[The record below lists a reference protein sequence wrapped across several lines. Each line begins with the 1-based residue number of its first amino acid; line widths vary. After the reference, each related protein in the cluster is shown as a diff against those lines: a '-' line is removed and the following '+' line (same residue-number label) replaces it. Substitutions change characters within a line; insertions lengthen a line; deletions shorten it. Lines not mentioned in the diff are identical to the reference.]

1 LSATNSKILYIDD
14 DLSSGSLVKRVLE
27 AEGYTVLLA
36 LNGLTGLNQAHR
48 ESPDLIL
55 LDIYI
60 YMPGLNGHEVARR
73 LRQMEYTKDTPILV
87 ISSSVHA
94 EDRSLSAEIGCNGYI
109 PKPIDVDQFSEQ
121 IAAFL

>member
-1 LSATNSKILYIDD
+1 MSRTNSKILCIDD
-14 DLSSGSLVKRVLE
+14 DLYSGRLIKRVLE

-36 LNGLTGLNQAHR
+36 PNGLTGLTQANR

-55 LDIYI
+55 LDIY
-60 YMPGLNGHEVARR
+60 MPDLNGHEVARR

-87 ISSSVHA
+87 VSSSFHA

-109 PKPIDVDQFSEQ
+109 LKPIDVDQISNQ

>member
-1 LSATNSKILYIDD
+1 VSRTNSKILCIDD
-14 DLSSGSLVKRVLE
+14 DLYSGRLIKRVLE

-36 LNGLTGLNQAHR
+36 PNGLTGLTQANR

-55 LDIYI
+55 LDIY
-60 YMPGLNGHEVARR
+60 MPDLNGHEVARR

-87 ISSSVHA
+87 VSSSFHA

-109 PKPIDVDQFSEQ
+109 LKPIDVDQISNQ